1 MKEQKDKEKVYC
13 IFNSEKENITE
24 KIGKAFEIYLKEWIK
39 TKEELEKSKKKH

>member
-13 IFNSEKENITE
+13 IFNSEKEDINA
-24 KIGKAFEIYLKEWIK
+24 KIGKAFEIYLKECVK

>member
-13 IFNSEKENITE
+13 IFNSKKENINE
-24 KIGKAFEIYLKEWIK
+24 KMGKAFEIYLKECIK